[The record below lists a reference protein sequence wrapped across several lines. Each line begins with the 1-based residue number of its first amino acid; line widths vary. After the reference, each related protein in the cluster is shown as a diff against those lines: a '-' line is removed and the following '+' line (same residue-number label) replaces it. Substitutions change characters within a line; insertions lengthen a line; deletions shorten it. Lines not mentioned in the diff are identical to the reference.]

1 MKLKITWRRPKMS
14 DVSNKVDALLRQCA
28 KLLPDESNALGNQQ
42 TMSEESA
49 NDLTATVGQQRF
61 EFQGKIGQGGMG
73 VVYKAH
79 DKILARVVAIK
90 QIKLPSAVAL
100 QRFQREARNNASLHH
115 PNIVAV
121 HDFQTINNSPCI
133 IMQYVKGTSL
143 DEFLKRK
150 KLNLKETQ
158 HIFMQILDAVEYA
171 HSQGIVHRDLKPS
184 NILLDENDKVFIT
197 DFGIAKA
204 LNEGNSH
211 LSTTGEILGTPMYM
225 SPEQALGQTVD
236 QRTDIY
242 SLGAILY
249 EMLAGRPAFEGKNP
263 FTILQKV
270 IHQVPAPIE
279 DLPPMWNSFCKK
291 ALAKDTNA
299 RFSSVTQMKNYLQ
312 NNRKSPIFVK
322 YMVAVVVMVLIVIT
336 YSKKNEVK
344 PSLVKNS
351 EPPNNEKNKEQNKEP
366 MPPQQVITENFI
378 TEYDTDDDQKIALQ
392 EWPFQEDS
400 FRSIDRNKDQ
410 FLTQNELSK
419 KFKNVFNH
427 MGKRREMHAWVQHM
441 RKQKMMRRI
450 PSFHQLDKNNDGK
463 LSKDEFN
470 KPLFWKLD
478 SDKDSYIS
486 KREYRTFV
494 RKRLMK

>member
-1 MKLKITWRRPKMS
+1 MS

-28 KLLPDESNALGNQQ
+28 RLLPDDSNDLDHQQ
-42 TMSEESA
+42 TMSEETA
-49 NDLTATVGQQRF
+49 NNLTATIGQQRF

-79 DKILARVVAIK
+79 DKILVRVVAIK

-121 HDFQTINNSPCI
+121 HDFQTINNLPCI

-143 DEFLKRK
+143 DNFLKRK
-150 KLNLKETQ
+150 KLNLRETQ

-171 HSQGIVHRDLKPS
+171 HSQGIIHRDLKPS

-211 LSTTGEILGTPMYM
+211 ISTTGEVLGTPMYM

-242 SLGAILY
+242 SLGVILY

-270 IHQVPAPIE
+270 IKQAPAPIE
-279 DLPPMWNSFCKK
+279 DLPPMWNNFCKK
-291 ALAKDTNA
+291 ALAKNRNE
-299 RFSSVTQMKNYLQ
+299 RFSSVTEMKKYLQ
-312 NNRKSPIFVK
+312 NYRKSPIFAR
-322 YMVAVVVMVLIVIT
+322 YIIAAVVAILLVVI
-336 YSKKNEVK
+336 YSKKDTVN
-344 PSLVKNS
+344 PSLATSKELSKSAKIKNQDKDKD
-351 EPPNNEKNKEQNKEP
+351 PL
-366 MPPQQVITENFI
+366 PPQQVITENFI
-378 TEYDTDDDQKIALQ
+378 MEYDTNDDQKIALE
-392 EWPFQEDS
+392 EWPFKKDS
-400 FRSIDRNKDQ
+400 FCSIDRNKDQ

-419 KFKNVFNH
+419 KFKHIFNH
-427 MGKRREMHAWVQHM
+427 MGKRRGMHAWVQHM
-441 RKQKMMRRI
+441 RKQKMMRKI
-450 PSFHQLDKNNDGK
+450 PPFHQLDKNNDGK
-463 LSKDEFN
+463 LSKDEFK
-470 KPLFWKLD
+470 KPFFRKID
-478 SDKDSYIS
+478 SDKNSYIS
-486 KREYRTFV
+486 KHEYRTFI
-494 RKRLMK
+494 RKKLMK